1 MKKRLLVLWLCVAL
15 VLALAGCGGPVG
27 EKDLT
32 LQVVHSDGSQVTR
45 TVTTKKDT
53 VGEALLDAGIIDG
66 EQGAYGLYVQTVDG
80 ETADEAQEQWWCL
93 TKGGQSVNTGV
104 DSTPIEAGATY
115 EMTLMVGY

>member
-1 MKKRLLVLWLCVAL
+1 MKKRFAAL
-15 VLALAGCGGPVG
+15 VLCAALALSLAGCGGPIG
-27 EKDLT
+27 EKNFT

-66 EQGAYGLYVQTVDG
+66 EQGAYGLYVRTVDG

-104 DSTPIEAGATY
+104 DSTSIEAGATY
-115 EMTLMVGY
+115 EMTLTVGY